1 MLNTFKYIF
10 IPAIALVITMKIY
23 TTWVKPMVDPGIPTN
38 QEGSGEVLIGGPFS
52 LTNQDGETVTDK
64 DFLGKYMLVYFGFT
78 NCPMICPT
86 DMNNI
91 SLSIAGV
98 GEEIAEKI
106 QPIFITIDPQRD
118 TQENIKVFL
127 QNFHPNFQGLTG
139 TSEQI
144 AEVANAYRV
153 YYKEAKAEDLQE
165 YLMDHSAYIY
175 LMGTDGKYI
184 GHFRHDQNIAQ
195 IISGLKKFIE

>member
-1 MLNTFKYIF
+1 MFNTFKYIF

-23 TTWVKPMVDPGIPTN
+23 TAWVKPAVSPDIPAGE
-38 QEGSGEVLIGGPFS
+38 EGSGEVLIGGSFS

-64 DFLGKYMLVYFGFT
+64 DFLGKYMLVYFGFS

-98 GEEIAEKI
+98 GEEMAEKI
-106 QPIFITIDPQRD
+106 QPIFITIDPKRD
-118 TQENIKVFL
+118 TVENLKSFIT
-127 QNFHPNFQGLTG
+127 NFHPKFQALTG
-139 TSEQI
+139 TPEQI
-144 AEVANAYRV
+144 ASVANAYRV

-165 YLMDHSAYIY
+165 YLMDHTAYIY
-175 LMGTDGKYI
+175 LMGKDGKYI
-184 GHFRHDQNIAQ
+184 GHFNHGQDISE
-195 IISGLKKFIE
+195 IISGLKKFIQ